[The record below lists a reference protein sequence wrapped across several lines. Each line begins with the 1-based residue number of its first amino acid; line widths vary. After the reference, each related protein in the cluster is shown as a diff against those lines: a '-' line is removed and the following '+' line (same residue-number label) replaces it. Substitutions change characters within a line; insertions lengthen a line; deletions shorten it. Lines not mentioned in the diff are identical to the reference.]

1 MASGLILYTDLSRK
15 RAKQG
20 MADNTNN
27 ISIRLTEAIGRVI
40 TQTLGTREIV
50 MTENIQD
57 LHERGENDINRR
69 AGRPRKRVSKEHLLN
84 LLQLKVPICGIARH
98 LSVSRI
104 TIYIYMEEY

>member
-1 MASGLILYTDLSRK
+1 MTSPAKTVLILVLLQSSLSSK
-15 RAKQG
+15 EFQLK
-20 MADNTNN
+20 
-27 ISIRLTEAIGRVI
+27 
-40 TQTLGTREIV
+40 IV